1 VILGGRC
8 AEEHFFKRVTTGAQD
23 DLQKVYK
30 FSRSLVVNYGMSEAI
45 GYVSPRESQY
55 EKDYSEELNQTID
68 EEISKISKECT
79 ERARKLVAEHADK
92 IERLA

>member
-1 VILGGRC
+1 
-8 AEEHFFKRVTTGAQD
+8 
-23 DLQKVYK
+23 
-30 FSRSLVVNYGMSEAI
+30 MSEAI